1 MSYNFTNFD
10 TKIEAATDWL
20 GSEFRAVQ
28 TGRAT
33 PMVLD
38 NINVEAYGS
47 WMNISHVAA
56 ISIEDAR
63 TLRVSPYD
71 KAVIR
76 DIEKAVNDADL
87 GLSVSSDSDGLRIH
101 FPLLTTERRVQ
112 YVKIIKDRLE
122 EARIRVRAAR
132 EEAKREIEDGA
143 KASEYGEDEKKRYLD
158 SLQNKVDGANSTLE
172 SHFTNKEKEV
182 MGIE

>member
-1 MSYNFTNFD
+1 MSYNFSNFD
-10 TKIEAATDWL
+10 TKIESATEWL
-20 GSEFRAVQ
+20 GGEFRAVQ

-38 NINVEAYGS
+38 NINIEVYGS

-56 ISIEDAR
+56 INLEDAK

-71 KAVIR
+71 KSVIR
-76 DIEKAVNDADL
+76 DLEKAVNDADL

-101 FPLLTTERRVQ
+101 FPLLTTERRLQ

-122 EARIRVRAAR
+122 EARIRVRGAR
-132 EEAKREIEDGA
+132 EEAKREIEDMA
-143 KASEYGEDEKKRYLD
+143 KAGDFGEDEKKRYID
-158 SLQNKVDGANSTLE
+158 TLQTKVDAANSALE
-172 SHFTNKEKEV
+172 AQFNHKEKEV
-182 MGIE
+182 MGEL

>member
-1 MSYNFTNFD
+1 MSYNFSNFD

-20 GSEFRAVQ
+20 AGEFRAVQ

-38 NINVEAYGS
+38 NINVEVYGS

-56 ISIEDAR
+56 ISIEDAK
-63 TLRVSPYD
+63 TLRVAPYE
-71 KAVIR
+71 KSVIR

-87 GLSVSSDSDGLRIH
+87 GLSVSSDSDGLRIN

-122 EARIRVRAAR
+122 EPRIRVRSAR
-132 EEAKREIEDGA
+132 EEAKREIEDAA
-143 KASEYGEDEKKRYLD
+143 KAGDYGEDEKKRYMD
-158 SLQNKVDGANSTLE
+158 SLQNKVDAANSLLE
-172 SHFTNKEKEV
+172 SQFLNKEKEV